1 MGIFAGALFPI
12 CPQSLERLFVM
23 EKTHQQR
30 VREFLLLN
38 AGTLLVSI
46 GVYFFKMPNNFST
59 GGVTGIAIVI
69 SKFIPGV
76 STGTLV
82 FLFNMILLAVG
93 FLVLS
98 RKFGFATVYS
108 STLMSVVIWVLE
120 RLYPME
126 APFTNEPL
134 LELIFAV
141 GLPALGS
148 AILFNIG
155 ASTGGTDIVAMV
167 LRKYTSIDI
176 GRALLMADFL
186 VAFSAC
192 FVFGIH
198 TGLFS
203 ILGLLMK
210 SMLVD
215 TVIEGI
221 NQCKYMHI
229 VCSDPEPICTFIA
242 NQLHRG
248 ATILEAT
255 GAYTHQHKFVV
266 LTVMSRG
273 QAVFLRRY
281 VRSIEPHAFI
291 MTTSTSEIIGKGFR
305 SD

>member
-1 MGIFAGALFPI
+1 
-12 CPQSLERLFVM
+12 M
-23 EKTHQQR
+23 EKTQQQKL
-30 VREFLLLN
+30 REFFLLN

-98 RKFGFATVYS
+98 RKFGLTTVYS

-120 RLYPME
+120 RVYPME
-126 APFTNEPL
+126 HPFTEEPL

-155 ASTGGTDIVAMV
+155 ASTGGTDIIAMV
-167 LRKYTSIDI
+167 LRKFTSIDI
-176 GRALLMADFL
+176 GRALLLADFL

-192 FVFGIH
+192 FVFGIR

-215 TVIEGI
+215 SVIEGI

-229 VCSDPEPICTFIA
+229 VCSDPEPVCDFIA
-242 NQLHRG
+242 QKLHRG

-255 GAYTHQHKFVV
+255 GAYTHQHKFVI

-305 SD
+305 TEN

>member
-1 MGIFAGALFPI
+1 
-12 CPQSLERLFVM
+12 M
-23 EKTHQQR
+23 EKSAQQKL
-30 VREFLLLN
+30 REFLLLN
-38 AGTLLVSI
+38 GGTLLVSM

-59 GGVTGIAIVI
+59 GGVTGLAIVI
-69 SKFIPGV
+69 SKFLPGV

-82 FLFNMILLAVG
+82 FLFNMVLLAVG

-98 RKFGFATVYS
+98 RRFGLTTVYA
-108 STLMSVVIWVLE
+108 STLMSVIIWVLE
-120 RLYPME
+120 RVYPMD
-126 APFTNEPL
+126 APFTQEPL

-148 AILFNIG
+148 ALLFNIG
-155 ASTGGTDIVAMV
+155 ASTGGTDIIAMV
-167 LRKYTSIDI
+167 LRKFTSIDM
-176 GRALLMADFL
+176 GRALLLADFL

-215 TVIEGI
+215 SVIEGI

-229 VCSDPEPICTFIA
+229 VCSDPEPICDFIA
-242 NQLHRG
+242 GKLHRG

-255 GAYTHQHKFVV
+255 GAYTHQ
-266 LTVMSRG
+266 
-273 QAVFLRRY
+273 Q
-281 VRSIEPHAFI
+281 
-291 MTTSTSEIIGKGFR
+291 IGR
-305 SD
+305 AHV

>member
-1 MGIFAGALFPI
+1 
-12 CPQSLERLFVM
+12 M
-23 EKTHQQR
+23 EKTRRQKIW
-30 VREFLLLN
+30 EFFFLN
-38 AGTLLVSI
+38 AGTLLVSV

-69 SKFIPGV
+69 SKFVPWA

-82 FLFNMILLAVG
+82 FIFNMVLLAVG

-98 RKFGFATVYS
+98 RKFGLSTVYS

-120 RLYPME
+120 RVYPME
-126 APFTNEPL
+126 KPFTNEPL

-148 AILFNIG
+148 AILFNVG
-155 ASTGGTDIVAMV
+155 ASTGGTDIIAMV
-167 LRKYTSIDI
+167 LRKFTSIDI

-192 FVFGIH
+192 FVFGIS

-229 VCSDPEPICTFIA
+229 VCSDPDPICDFIA
-242 NQLHRG
+242 NRLHRG

-255 GAYTHQHKFVV
+255 GAYTHQHKYVI

-273 QAVFLRRY
+273 QAVYLRRY

-305 SD
+305 TEN

>member
-1 MGIFAGALFPI
+1 
-12 CPQSLERLFVM
+12 M
-23 EKTHQQR
+23 EKSAQQKL
-30 VREFLLLN
+30 REFLLLN
-38 AGTLLVSI
+38 GGTLLVSI

-59 GGVTGIAIVI
+59 GGVTGLAIVI
-69 SKFIPGV
+69 SKFLPGV

-82 FLFNMILLAVG
+82 FLFNMVLLAVG

-98 RKFGFATVYS
+98 RRFGLATVYA
-108 STLMSVVIWVLE
+108 STLMSVIIWVLE
-120 RLYPME
+120 KVYPMD
-126 APFTNEPL
+126 APFTQEPL

-148 AILFNIG
+148 ALLFNIG
-155 ASTGGTDIVAMV
+155 ASTGGTDIIAMV
-167 LRKYTSIDI
+167 LRKFTSIDM
-176 GRALLMADFL
+176 GRALLLADFL

-215 TVIEGI
+215 SVIEGI

-229 VCSDPEPICTFIA
+229 VCSDPEPICDFIA
-242 NQLHRG
+242 GKLHRG

-255 GAYTHQHKFVV
+255 GAYTHQHKYVI

-305 SD
+305 TEN

>member
-1 MGIFAGALFPI
+1 
-12 CPQSLERLFVM
+12 M
-23 EKTHQQR
+23 EKTRRQKIW
-30 VREFLLLN
+30 EFFFLN
-38 AGTLLVSI
+38 AGTLLVSV

-69 SKFIPGV
+69 SKFVPWA

-82 FLFNMILLAVG
+82 FIFNMVLLAVG

-98 RKFGFATVYS
+98 RKFGLSTVYS

-120 RLYPME
+120 RVYPME
-126 APFTNEPL
+126 KPFTNEPL

-148 AILFNIG
+148 AILFNVG
-155 ASTGGTDIVAMV
+155 ASTGGTDIIAMV
-167 LRKYTSIDI
+167 LRKFTSIDI
-176 GRALLMADFL
+176 GRALLLADFL

-192 FVFGIH
+192 FVFGIP

-229 VCSDPEPICTFIA
+229 VCSDPDPICDFIA
-242 NQLHRG
+242 NRLHRG

-255 GAYTHQHKFVV
+255 GAYTHQHKYVI

-273 QAVFLRRY
+273 QAVYLRRY

-305 SD
+305 TEN

>member
-1 MGIFAGALFPI
+1 
-12 CPQSLERLFVM
+12 M
-23 EKTHQQR
+23 EKIHQQR

-255 GAYTHQHKFVV
+255 GAYTHQHKFVI

-305 SD
+305 TEN

>member
-1 MGIFAGALFPI
+1 
-12 CPQSLERLFVM
+12 M

-229 VCSDPEPICTFIA
+229 VCSAPEPICTFIA

-255 GAYTHQHKFVV
+255 GAYTHQHKFVI

-305 SD
+305 TEN

>member
-1 MGIFAGALFPI
+1 
-12 CPQSLERLFVM
+12 M
-23 EKTHQQR
+23 EKSAQQKL
-30 VREFLLLN
+30 REFLLLN
-38 AGTLLVSI
+38 GGTLLVSI

-59 GGVTGIAIVI
+59 GGVTGLAIVI
-69 SKFIPGV
+69 SKFLPGV

-82 FLFNMILLAVG
+82 FLFNMVLLAVG

-98 RKFGFATVYS
+98 RRFGLATVYA
-108 STLMSVVIWVLE
+108 STLMSVIIWVLE
-120 RLYPME
+120 RVYPMD
-126 APFTNEPL
+126 APFTQEPL

-148 AILFNIG
+148 ALLFNIG
-155 ASTGGTDIVAMV
+155 ASTGGTDIIAMV
-167 LRKYTSIDI
+167 LRKFTSIDM
-176 GRALLMADFL
+176 GRALLLADFL

-215 TVIEGI
+215 SVIEGI

-229 VCSDPEPICTFIA
+229 VCSDPEPICDFIA
-242 NQLHRG
+242 GKLHRG

-255 GAYTHQHKFVV
+255 GAYTHQHKYVI

-305 SD
+305 TEN

>member
-1 MGIFAGALFPI
+1 
-12 CPQSLERLFVM
+12 M
-23 EKTHQQR
+23 EKSAQQKL
-30 VREFLLLN
+30 REFLLLN
-38 AGTLLVSI
+38 GGTLLVSM

-59 GGVTGIAIVI
+59 GGVTGLAIVI
-69 SKFIPGV
+69 SKFLPGV

-82 FLFNMILLAVG
+82 FLFNMVLLAVG

-98 RKFGFATVYS
+98 RRFGLTTVYA
-108 STLMSVVIWVLE
+108 STLMSVIIWVLE
-120 RLYPME
+120 KVYPMD
-126 APFTNEPL
+126 APFTQEPL

-148 AILFNIG
+148 ALLFNIG
-155 ASTGGTDIVAMV
+155 ASTGGTDIIAMV
-167 LRKYTSIDI
+167 LRKFTSIDM
-176 GRALLMADFL
+176 GRALLLADFL

-215 TVIEGI
+215 SVIEGI

-229 VCSDPEPICTFIA
+229 VCSDPESICDFIA
-242 NQLHRG
+242 GKLHRG

-255 GAYTHQHKFVV
+255 GAYTHQHKYVI

-305 SD
+305 TEN